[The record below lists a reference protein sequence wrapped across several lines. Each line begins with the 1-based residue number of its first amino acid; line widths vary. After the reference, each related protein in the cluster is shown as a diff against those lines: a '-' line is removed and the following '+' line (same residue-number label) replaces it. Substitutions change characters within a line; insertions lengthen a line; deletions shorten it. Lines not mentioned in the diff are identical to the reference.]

1 MVTLRP
7 VFICNGLFA
16 ICNKRTGIIHPNNM
30 CKSGSVTQKIFL
42 PLLLLLFSLNIS
54 AQEGFE
60 AGGWLGI
67 SNYFGD
73 LNTNLRLDRPGMA
86 GGLGVRYNFNT
97 RVSTKIHVNK
107 GTVQAYDSDSPNNY
121 ERARNL
127 HFKSKVADI
136 ALQMEFNFLEYIHGS
151 KDYGWTP
158 YLFLGL
164 GVSYFNPQA
173 QLDGQW
179 YDLRPLGTE
188 GQFKGEE
195 YYTVAGGWV
204 YGAGLKIDLSYE
216 WSLNIDLSARRLF
229 TDYLDDVSSQY
240 PDVSDVQDFRGDIAA
255 RLVDRSSELYAQDP
269 GFFTRN
275 NIEHPIG
282 QSGRQRGKSRLNET

>member
-1 MVTLRP
+1 M
-7 VFICNGLFA
+7 I
-16 ICNKRTGIIHPNNM
+16 NKN
-30 CKSGSVTQKIFL
+30 FL
-42 PLLLLLFSLNIS
+42 PFVLLLFSLNIS

-67 SNYFGD
+67 SHYFGD
-73 LNTNLRLDRPGMA
+73 LNTNLRLDHPGLA

-97 RVSTKIHVNK
+97 RVSTKLHVNT
-107 GTVQAYDSDSPNNY
+107 GTVQAYDSESPNIY
-121 ERARNL
+121 ERARNV

-151 KDYGWTP
+151 KDNGWTP

-173 QLDGQW
+173 KLDGQW

-229 TDYLDDVSSQY
+229 TDYLDDVSTVY
-240 PDVSDVQDFRGDIAA
+240 PDVNDVQDLRGNLAT
-255 RLVDRSSELYAQDP
+255 RFVDRSSELYAQDP

-275 NIEHPIG
+275 NIEHPLG
-282 QSGRQRGKSRLNET
+282 QPGRQRGNSRLNDTYVYFGVGIYYYFGNLKCPYDN